1 MCAAIGLVLGCA
13 ASGRAQIGPAAS
25 PDDSASRVSF
35 SVGYEQHRDRW
46 RYEFE
51 NPSNFD
57 TPFLV
62 PHKFVQTYFG
72 DNQWVVC
79 AARYPLLGDMMETE
93 FAVSPDRRTVASDF
107 DTFFDPDDVIVSGTD
122 GAVSLHGWRF
132 AQWSEGR
139 LADLSIRVGYVYRH
153 DVTEFH
159 HTERLVTH
167 TNPPSTTRT
176 PINTHETTFSRVH
189 EIPIGVTGR
198 KQLTIRWA
206 IVAGAD
212 VSPLVLA
219 RLTTILPEK
228 YPGQEIL
235 FQAKVGSL
243 TTRAQLVW
251 QRGRWPIVF
260 TSTYGRTWSYRS
272 AGQFDRDTLQ
282 IGVRVA
288 VQR

>member
-1 MCAAIGLVLGCA
+1 MWLVVGSAAP
-13 ASGRAQIGPAAS
+13 GRAQISPAAS
-25 PDDSASRVSF
+25 PDDSASRATISA
-35 SVGYEQHRDRW
+35 GYERHRDRW

-62 PHKFVQTYFG
+62 PHKFVQTYNG
-72 DNQWVVC
+72 DNQWLVVV
-79 AARYPLLGDMMETE
+79 ARYRGLGDMMETE
-93 FAVSPDRRTVASDF
+93 FGVSPDKPTVASDF

-122 GAVSLHGWRF
+122 GPVSLHGWRF

-139 LADLSIRVGYVYRH
+139 LWDLSIRAGYVYRH
-153 DVTEFH
+153 DVAEFH
-159 HTERLVTH
+159 HTERMVSH

-176 PINTHETTFSRVH
+176 PINAHETTFSRVH

-198 KQLTIRWA
+198 KRLTSRLV

-243 TTRAQLVW
+243 TTRAHLVW

-260 TSTYGRTWSYRS
+260 TSVYGRTWSYRS

-282 IGVRVA
+282 VGVRVA
-288 VQR
+288 VQP